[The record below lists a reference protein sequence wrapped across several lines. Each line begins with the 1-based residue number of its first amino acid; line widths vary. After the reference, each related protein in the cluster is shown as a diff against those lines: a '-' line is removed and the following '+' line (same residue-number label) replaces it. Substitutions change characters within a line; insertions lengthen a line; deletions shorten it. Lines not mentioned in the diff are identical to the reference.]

1 MLKTKMKYMSAS
13 SIKILIT
20 FLLCSTIAIAQQQKK
35 KTEKD
40 TLIYKQKYGLR
51 LGADISKLARTFFDD
66 AYTGV
71 EIMGDY
77 RLTKRIYLAGEIGNE
92 ERTIENEVLNNT
104 TKGSYFK
111 GGIDL
116 NFYKNWLDMENM
128 IYVGFR
134 GGASTFSQTLNSY
147 DIYNINNQYWDEQ
160 FSVEEGT
167 EFKGLTAIWGEILI
181 GMKAEVFNNFYAGI
195 NAQLK
200 GLITETAPNNFENLY
215 IPGFN
220 RTFDSGRFGVGFGFN
235 LSYLVPIFKKDK
247 IVVQEK
253 EAED

>member
-1 MLKTKMKYMSAS
+1 MYAS
-13 SIKILIT
+13 YIKSMAIL
-20 FLLCSTIAIAQQQKK
+20 LLFSTIAFAQEEK
-35 KTEKD
+35 KTVTD
-40 TLIYKQKYGLR
+40 TLVYKQKYGLR
-51 LGADISKLARTFFDD
+51 LGADISKLGRTFFDD
-66 AYTGV
+66 NYTGF

-77 RLTKRIYLAGEIGNE
+77 RLTKKIYLAGEIGNE
-92 ERTIENEVLNNT
+92 ERTIENEVLSNT

-134 GGASTFSQTLNSY
+134 AGASTFSQTLNSY
-147 DIYNINNQYWDEQ
+147 RVYDVNHQYWNDDL
-160 FSVEEGT
+160 FSVEEGE
-167 EFKGLTAIWGEILI
+167 EFKGLTAIWAEIQI
-181 GMKAEVFNNFYAGI
+181 GIKAEMFNNFYAGI
-195 NAQLK
+195 NVQLK
-200 GLITETAPNNFENLY
+200 GLVTEIAPDNFENLY

-253 EAED
+253 EAE

>member
-1 MLKTKMKYMSAS
+1 MKTQFMFA
-13 SIKILIT
+13 
-20 FLLCSTIAIAQQQKK
+20 STIRFVLVMLLFSLVATAQSEE
-35 KTEKD
+35 TETVKD

-51 LGADISKLARTFFDD
+51 LGADISKIVRTFVDD
-66 AYTGV
+66 NYTGFEV
-71 EIMGDY
+71 MGDY

-116 NFYKNWLDMENM
+116 NFYRNWLDMENM
-128 IYVGFR
+128 IYAGFR

-147 DIYNINNQYWDEQ
+147 GVYNINNQYWNEQ
-160 FSVEEGT
+160 VSINESE
-167 EFKGLTAIWGEILI
+167 EFKGLTATWIEIQI
-181 GMKAEVFNNFYAGI
+181 GIKAEMFNNFYAGF
-195 NAQLK
+195 NVQLK

-220 RTFDSGRFGVGFGFN
+220 RTYDSGRFGTGFNFN
-235 LSYLVPIFKKDK
+235 LSYLIPIFKKDK

-253 EAED
+253 EADE